1 MEYIPIVIDLS
12 LYMHP
17 FQYDFFYVHINF
29 GNMYF
34 NETLLK
40 HDIFSK
46 FKICFYEISTLQK
59 GS

>member
-1 MEYIPIVIDLS
+1 
-12 LYMHP
+12 MHP

-46 FKICFYEISTLQK
+46 FKICFYEICTLQK